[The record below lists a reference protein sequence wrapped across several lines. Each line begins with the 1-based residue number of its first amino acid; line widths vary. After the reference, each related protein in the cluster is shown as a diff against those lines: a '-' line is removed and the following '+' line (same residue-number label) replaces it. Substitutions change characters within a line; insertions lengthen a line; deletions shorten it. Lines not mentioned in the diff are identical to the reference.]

1 MQDWTYI
8 RAILAVGLPG
18 TFYIWRIDL
27 SLVNLYDSIV
37 NTFLQMKALQN
48 PILQITELQP
58 YLKPVDK
65 DPVPVQNADPVV
77 KKTLPI
83 TIYSK
88 IDLFNLKS
96 SIQT

>member
-1 MQDWTYI
+1 
-8 RAILAVGLPG
+8 
-18 TFYIWRIDL
+18 
-27 SLVNLYDSIV
+27 
-37 NTFLQMKALQN
+37 MKALRN

-77 KKTLPI
+77 KKILPI

>member
-8 RAILAVGLPG
+8 RANLAVGLPG

-48 PILQITELQP
+48 PIVQITELQP

-65 DPVPVQNADPVV
+65 DQNADPVV

-83 TIYSK
+83 KIYSK